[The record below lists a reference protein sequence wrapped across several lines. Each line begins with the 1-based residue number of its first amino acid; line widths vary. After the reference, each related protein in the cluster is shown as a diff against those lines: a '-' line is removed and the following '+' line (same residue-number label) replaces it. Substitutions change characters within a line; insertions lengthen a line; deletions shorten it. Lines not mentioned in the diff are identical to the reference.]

1 MRKQKRARQGTASAE
16 RSLIGRWWA
25 KPLIAAW
32 PVFVVAMY
40 LGYQIERVLRLFAA
54 HPTESRGLRLRGGF
68 YCDP

>member
-54 HPTESRGLRLRGGF
+54 HP
-68 YCDP
+68 Y